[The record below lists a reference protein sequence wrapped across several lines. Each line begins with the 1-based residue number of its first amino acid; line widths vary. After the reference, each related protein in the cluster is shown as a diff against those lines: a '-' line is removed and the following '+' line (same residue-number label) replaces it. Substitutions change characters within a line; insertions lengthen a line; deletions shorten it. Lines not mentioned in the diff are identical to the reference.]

1 MHWNRN
7 AVTQHNNPL
16 LSCTQMLM
24 KNDND
29 RIVSTPT
36 SLRTNSLYPVFYKGQ
51 MSIITKGFTMDL
63 SRLPALLDNL
73 KYHSKYTKLF
83 YICLLR
89 KTNGNKLCV
98 YLISVWTPES
108 S

>member
-1 MHWNRN
+1 
-7 AVTQHNNPL
+7 
-16 LSCTQMLM
+16 MLM